1 MGLQLIENILD
12 LIFNPNE
19 TLLKIKQG
27 SNLRESFLIFITSF
41 FSLFLSVFLS
51 CPVSFTIFKFSILF
65 LIGTVL
71 LFFVLSLKV
80 MWIHFGA
87 QILKRDFEEKIMDF
101 LILSPYSFIPFYLF
115 FPFTLILQGT
125 NAFFL
130 ILICLF
136 FIFWTFLLSVK
147 AIQIV
152 YSVSFFKATLLEFS
166 PLFLFPCFFLFT
178 AFFLF
183 LVKNL

>member
-12 LIFNPNE
+12 LYFHPNE

-27 SNLRESFLIFITSF
+27 SNLKESFLIFTTSF

-51 CPVSFTIFKFSILF
+51 FPVSFTISKFSILF
-65 LIGTVL
+65 LIGTVI

-80 MWIHFGA
+80 MWVHFWA
-87 QILKRDFEEKIMDF
+87 QILKKELEEKITDS
-101 LILSPYSFIPFYLF
+101 LILSSYSFIPFYLF

-125 NAFFL
+125 NGFLL
-130 ILICLF
+130 ILICIV

-147 AIQIV
+147 TIQTV

-166 PLFLFPCFFLFT
+166 PLFIFPCFFLFT
-178 AFFLF
+178 AFFIF